1 MTKRKEIMKD
11 AGIYVFSSY
20 IAQFLDIVNGILMRR
35 FLGPS
40 SMGVWA
46 FLQVIQNYAKH
57 SSLGITT
64 ATARDVPY
72 FRQKGDTAKV
82 EEVKNLVYS
91 FTVTTAIASAAVIV
105 AFALWHRKNYSPA
118 IFYGLLV
125 VAALVI
131 LQRLYNLYVVLLR
144 AHKEFMLTGI
154 LNIVSSFGTL
164 LWTVVL
170 TWKFQLYGFFA
181 GMILNYVL
189 LIFLIRA
196 KTAYRFNLFFSW
208 KAFLPLLSLGSA
220 VLISDILRSIL
231 TSIDRLTVAKYLG
244 FEALGIY
251 SVALMADN
259 YLYSLPNMFGVIFFP
274 HFQEAF
280 AKKDDP
286 KDLEKYLKQPTLVLA
301 CIFPLLI
308 GLVWCAADWIVPWLL
323 PQYSTG
329 IPALKILS
337 LGSFFFA
344 ISHSYSTFLLTV
356 KKHWLLIPIH
366 GICCLFGFGI
376 NLWFIHWGWKLEGVA
391 AAEGLIAAFYFFLLA
406 SVVLKHLC
414 GWRQIAQ
421 FLLPIAGFFC
431 YFSLVLIGVERLPL
445 PGPVFIQCILNYAIF
460 CAAML
465 PVLFW
470 GEKKSGVLST
480 FKGMVSDFLKKKKAA
495 KEIPDLPLTGTSESL
510 EKAPLK

>member
-1 MTKRKEIMKD
+1 VLSKRKEILKD
-11 AGIYVFSSY
+11 TGIYVVSSY
-20 IAQFLDIVNGILMRR
+20 IAQFLDIVNGILLRR

-46 FLQVIQNYAKH
+46 FLQVIQSYAKH

-72 FRQKGDTAKV
+72 FRQKGDAVKV

-91 FTVTTAIASAAVIV
+91 FTLASAALTAVVIV
-105 AFALWHRKNYSPA
+105 CFAFLNKKNYSPQ

-125 VAALVI
+125 VAALVV

-144 AHKEFMLTGI
+144 AHKEFMFTGL

-189 LIFLIRA
+189 LIFFIRQ
-196 KTAYRFNLFFSW
+196 KTSYRFSTLFSW

-220 VLISDILRSIL
+220 VFISDILRSVL
-231 TSIDRLTVAKYLG
+231 TSLDRLMVAKYLG

-280 AKKDDP
+280 AKNDRN

-301 CIFPLLI
+301 CFFPLLI
-308 GLVWCAADWIVPWLL
+308 GMVWCASDWIVPWLL
-323 PQYSTG
+323 PQYTEG
-329 IPALKILS
+329 ILALKILS

-356 KKHWLLIPIH
+356 KRHWLLIPIH
-366 GICCLFGFGI
+366 GVCVLFGFGI
-376 NLWFIHWGWKLEGVA
+376 NLWFIHLGWKLEGVA
-391 AAEGLIAAFYFFLLA
+391 AAEGLIAAFYFYFLA
-406 SVVLKHLC
+406 SVVLKSFC
-414 GWRQIAQ
+414 GWYDIGR
-421 FLLPIAGFFC
+421 FLLPLTGLFC
-431 YFSLVLIGVERLPL
+431 YFTVALFAVDHLPL
-445 PGPVFIQCILNYAIF
+445 YCDALWKSLLQYILFVAV
-460 CAAML
+460 ML
-465 PVLFW
+465 PILFW
-470 GEKKSGVLST
+470 GEKKSGVISSL
-480 FKGMVSDFLKKKKAA
+480 KGLFDDYRKKNKTGR
-495 KEIPDLPLTGTSESL
+495 EIPDLPQPDTAVKL
-510 EKAPLK
+510 